1 MQLRPFSEWQKMIDC
16 KHDVPVEFQPETR
29 PNPGEDDM
37 QEESTQRWVE
47 VIGQPAFKSPAERG
61 LIPDYVLTQMT
72 HRPDG
77 LPQDQTPSAD
87 GAEAG
92 DQEVGKTGRRQHD
105 VRATADAA
113 FGPTPQRISDVIL
126 RRYRWAVDSLWR
138 RIVSEDEGVIRHRP
152 VGPLEIVDLLLRR
165 VPELRNST
173 FNTTRAAVLYW
184 LDGMADNPEALQAR
198 VILLTGCP
206 KDGFKGPKPGTTAT
220 RYSSK
225 SQRKRTFA
233 KRDFSRLLRHLD
245 RRAEASSNQLA
256 GGALVGAWL
265 RAGLAAGLRPVEWT
279 EATWS
284 DESRTQ
290 LRVRTAKQ
298 RRQEADWTAGLARLE
313 RDPEPAATEDLPQPI
328 KYRLVSIDESDRG
341 AVDAFMTK
349 LRTLLD
355 AGEEFSAIYSR
366 ARQYL
371 WLSSIAVFGKD
382 GPRFT
387 LYQMRGQ
394 FGSNRKAR
402 QGVSATAEEMG
413 NARSKASTYY
423 GNVVHAHRTSR
434 SGGDKP
440 ADRQSIQISEQSIN
454 QGGDSVGG

>member
-1 MQLRPFSEWQKMIDC
+1 MQLRPFSEQRKMIDC
-16 KHDVPVEFQPETR
+16 KHDVPGEFEPETR
-29 PNPGEDDM
+29 PNPGKDGL
-37 QEESTQRWVE
+37 QEESLQRWVE
-47 VIGQPAFKSPAERG
+47 VVGQFEFKSPAERG
-61 LIPDYVLTQMT
+61 LIPDFVLTQMT

-77 LPQDQTPSAD
+77 LPQDQTPDAD
-87 GAEAG
+87 RTESGN
-92 DQEVGKTGRRQHD
+92 QETGKTGRKQHD
-105 VRATADAA
+105 VRATAEAV
-113 FGPTPQRISDVIL
+113 FGPTPQRVSDVIL

-138 RIVSEDEGVIRHRP
+138 RVVAEDEGAIRHRP

-184 LDGMADNPEALQAR
+184 LDGMPANPEAMQAR

-233 KRDFSRLLRHLD
+233 RRDFNRLLRHLD

-256 GGALVGAWL
+256 AGALVGSWL
-265 RAGLAAGLRPVEWT
+265 RAGLAAGLRPVEWVD
-279 EATWS
+279 ATWS
-284 DESRTQ
+284 DESRTH
-290 LRVRTAKQ
+290 LRVKTAKR

-313 RDPEPAATEDLPQPI
+313 RDPEPQVPEDLAEPV

-341 AVDAFMTK
+341 AVEGFMAK

-371 WLSSIAVFGKD
+371 WLSSISVFGRD
-382 GPRFT
+382 APRFT

-413 NARSKASTYY
+413 NAASKANTYY
-423 GNVVHAHRTSR
+423 GKVIYAHRTAR
-434 SGGDKP
+434 GGVDKP
-440 ADRQSIQISEQSIN
+440 ADRQI
-454 QGGDSVGG
+454 DSGREEA